1 MFILSYSL
9 SRFTPWK
16 PPLLY
21 DNPNQSMKTKTP
33 TLLATIATLAFTPLI
48 SASENHDHG
57 HDHKSKVEIAIP
69 KKLSDLWKSI
79 EAEHN
84 TLSAAIE
91 KKDIPAAHDAEQHLQ
106 TFLKAIPAK
115 TSALEES
122 ARARIEGQAKNLARA
137 YDGVHHASDDKAW
150 DKAKTSLKKA
160 EGSMKLLAAQISK
173 I

>member
-1 MFILSYSL
+1 
-9 SRFTPWK
+9 
-16 PPLLY
+16 
-21 DNPNQSMKTKTP
+21 MKTKTP

-48 SASENHDHG
+48 SASENHNHDHG
-57 HDHKSKVEIAIP
+57 SKIEAAIP
-69 KKLSDLWKSI
+69 EKLSDLWKSI

-106 TFLKAIPAK
+106 AFLKAIPAK
-115 TSALEES
+115 TSTLEES
-122 ARARIEGQAKNLARA
+122 ARARIDGQAKNLARA

-150 DKAKTSLKKA
+150 DKATSSLKKA

>member
-1 MFILSYSL
+1 
-9 SRFTPWK
+9 
-16 PPLLY
+16 
-21 DNPNQSMKTKTP
+21 MKTKAP
-33 TLLATIATLAFTPLI
+33 TLLAAIATLTLAPL
-48 SASENHDHG
+48 AVAGENHGNDHG
-57 HDHKSKVEIAIP
+57 HGSKIETTIP
-69 KKLSDLWKSI
+69 EKLSDLWKSI
-79 EAEHN
+79 EAEHT

-122 ARARIEGQAKNLARA
+122 IRTRIDGQAKNLARA

>member
-1 MFILSYSL
+1 
-9 SRFTPWK
+9 
-16 PPLLY
+16 
-21 DNPNQSMKTKTP
+21 MKTKTP
-33 TLLATIATLAFTPLI
+33 TLLATISILAFAPLA
-48 SASENHDHG
+48 SADENQDHG
-57 HDHKSKVEIAIP
+57 HGSKIEIAIP
-69 KKLSDLWKSI
+69 EKLADLWKSI
-79 EAEHN
+79 ETEHT

-115 TSALEES
+115 SSALEES
-122 ARARIEGQAKNLARA
+122 IRTRIDGQAKNLARA

>member
-1 MFILSYSL
+1 
-9 SRFTPWK
+9 
-16 PPLLY
+16 
-21 DNPNQSMKTKTP
+21 MKTKTP
-33 TLLATIATLAFTPLI
+33 TLLATIAILALAPLA
-48 SASENHDHG
+48 SADENHDHG
-57 HDHKSKVEIAIP
+57 HGSKIEIAIP
-69 KKLSDLWKSI
+69 EKISDLWRSI
-79 EAEHN
+79 EAEHA

-106 TFLKAIPAK
+106 AFLKAIPTK

-122 ARARIEGQAKNLARA
+122 VRTRIDGQAKNLARA

-173 I
+173 IQ